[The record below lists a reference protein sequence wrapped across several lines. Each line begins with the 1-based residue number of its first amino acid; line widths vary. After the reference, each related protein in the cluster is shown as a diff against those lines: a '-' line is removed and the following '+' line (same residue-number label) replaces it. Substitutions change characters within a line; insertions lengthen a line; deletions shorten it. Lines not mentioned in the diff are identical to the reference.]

1 MILLDTSVLVDS
13 LTRDRPLLADLTRML
28 EQGERVAV
36 STVVLYEWLRGPRLP
51 QELSLQETL
60 FPSDSALPFET
71 ADARISA
78 DLYRS
83 VKRPRGREFDIAIAA
98 CAIRREAEL
107 WTVNRADFA
116 DIPRLRLVRP

>member
-1 MILLDTSVLVDS
+1 VVLLDTSLLVDC
-13 LTRDRPLLADLTRML
+13 LT
-28 EQGERVAV
+28 GERRSAVAMFRALERGDRL
-36 STVVLYEWLRGPRLP
+36 TICAIALYEWLRGPRLP

-83 VKRPRGREFDIAIAA
+83 VKRPRGREFDLAIAA
-98 CAIRREAEL
+98 CAIRRDAEL